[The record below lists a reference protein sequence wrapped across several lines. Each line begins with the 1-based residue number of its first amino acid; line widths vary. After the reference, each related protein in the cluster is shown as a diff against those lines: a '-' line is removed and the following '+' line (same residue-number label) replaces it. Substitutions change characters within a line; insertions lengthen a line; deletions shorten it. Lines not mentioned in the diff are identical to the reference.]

1 MQVGASKNPT
11 APLFSDTKKK
21 WKKKNTNNQ
30 REHALKVLLLL
41 ELYDAEFAIKNKLK
55 KYLS

>member
-1 MQVGASKNPT
+1 M
-11 APLFSDTKKK
+11 
-21 WKKKNTNNQ
+21 KKNTNNQ

>member
-11 APLFSDTKKK
+11 APLFSDTKKSE
-21 WKKKNTNNQ
+21 KKNTNNQ